1 MKKIIL
7 VRHGR
12 AEDQGYEFSDFQ
24 RSLTPKG
31 KSISALMANKLKEIE
46 KNPGLL
52 ITSPAFRALETALIF
67 AEGFG
72 IRAEDLVLDSN
83 LYYHMDLRYLR
94 KLLLKLGDDINT
106 ITLFGHNPSF
116 THIAG
121 ELSREGCDMMPKTGI
136 AGISFKAEK
145 WVDVKEGSGKMEYF
159 LKPEKSL

>member
-7 VRHGR
+7 IRHGR

-24 RSLTPKG
+24 RSLTAKG
-31 KSISALMANKLKEIE
+31 KTVCAQMANKLKGIE

-72 IRAEDLVLDSN
+72 ISAEDLVLDSN
-83 LYYHMDLRYLR
+83 LYYHMDMRYLR
-94 KLLLKLGDDINT
+94 KLLQKLGDDINT

-116 THIAG
+116 THLAG
-121 ELSREGCDMMPKTGI
+121 ELSREGCDMMPKTGVV
-136 AGISFKAEK
+136 GISFKAEK
-145 WVDVKEGSGKMEYF
+145 WADVKEGSGKMEYF
-159 LKPEKSL
+159 LKPEKSI